1 MVTSLLA
8 RRLVE
13 PDHWTCPHG
22 VRTRPVHTFG
32 PAVADVCAAAGLA
45 PDPQQELGLDLVFA
59 IEPDGSPSCFEFCI
73 ICARQN
79 MKTGLLLMVAI
90 GWLFVLDEPQVMWS
104 SHEMSTSRDS
114 QSELEHLIKGTPAL
128 SKHLPSTHN
137 RGIYDARGEE
147 RIELVDKLGEV
158 NRTVWFKARTRDGS
172 RGLSRRKLILDEAF
186 ALKAAAVGAL
196 IPTTLAKRHAQVLY
210 ASSAGKAD
218 SDVLIDVR
226 DRGRGSMS
234 PRLSYLEWLCERE
247 ACRTGFHEGAQEN
260 LECDHPK
267 DALARGIDCALDR
280 EHLLRKANPAVST
293 GRITIQGLRDAR
305 QAMPPAE
312 YMRECLGWWDDPDD
326 EINNIFGPG
335 RWRACHT
342 ELPFPQKP
350 EAIGFA
356 VSHDRL
362 HASIA
367 VAGFVDVPV
376 GDDLDDEEP
385 ETEQRT
391 LVAAAAYF
399 DDVDEARREAARMQV
414 QYDCLLVIDEEG
426 PAGEDIEDI
435 ESIEVELED
444 GETGEAAVEPIEID
458 DYVKA
463 CKKLFDDV
471 RAGTMLHP
479 SSSRLDD
486 AVKHA
491 DWRYVAERG
500 RVWGR
505 RKSTGDISMLE
516 AATLAKLGAEDLGA
530 FTIH

>member
-1 MVTSLLA
+1 MATSLLA
-8 RRLVE
+8 RRLIE

-22 VRTRPVHTFG
+22 FRTRPVHTFG

-45 PDPQQELGLDLVFA
+45 PDPQQELGLDLIFA

-79 MKTGLLLMVAI
+79 MKTGLLLMAAI
-90 GWLFVLDEPQVMWS
+90 GWMFTLNVPEVVWS
-104 SHEMSTSRDS
+104 AHEMSTSRDA
-114 QSELEHLIKGTPAL
+114 QRDLERLIKGAPSL
-128 SKHLPSTHN
+128 SKHLPNTRNH
-137 RGIYDARGEE
+137 GIFDGNSEE
-147 RIELVDKLGEV
+147 RIELTDG
-158 NRTVWFKARTRDGS
+158 RIVWFKARTRDGG
-172 RGLSRRKLILDEAF
+172 RGLSRPKLILDEAF
-186 ALKAAAVGAL
+186 ALKASAVGAL
-196 IPTTLAKRHAQVLY
+196 IPTVLAMENPQILY

-218 SDVLIDVR
+218 SDVLMDVR
-226 DRGRGSMS
+226 DRGRAGTSS
-234 PRLSYLEWLCERE
+234 RLSYLEWLSERE
-247 ACRTGFHEGAQEN
+247 PCRAGFHQDAQEN
-260 LECDHPK
+260 LECEHPK

-280 EHLLRKANPAVST
+280 EHILIKANPAVST
-293 GRITIQGLRDAR
+293 GRINIQVLRDVR
-305 QAMPPAE
+305 QALPPAE
-312 YMRECLGWWDDPDD
+312 FMRECLGWWDDPDD

-342 ELPFPQKP
+342 ELPFPETP

-367 VAGFVDVPV
+367 VAGLVDVP
-376 GDDLDDEEP
+376 GNGSDDDEDPEP
-385 ETEQRT
+385 EQRT
-391 LVAAAAYF
+391 LIAAVAYF
-399 DDVDEARREAARMQV
+399 DDIAEGRREAARMQV
-414 QYDCLLVIDEEG
+414 QYDCLLVIDEGG
-426 PAGEDIEDI
+426 PAAEDIEDI
-435 ESIEVELED
+435 EGIVVELDD

-458 DYVKA
+458 DYIKG
-463 CKKLFDDV
+463 CKKFFDDV

-479 SSSRLDD
+479 SSPRLDD

-491 DWRYVAERG
+491 DWRYIVERG